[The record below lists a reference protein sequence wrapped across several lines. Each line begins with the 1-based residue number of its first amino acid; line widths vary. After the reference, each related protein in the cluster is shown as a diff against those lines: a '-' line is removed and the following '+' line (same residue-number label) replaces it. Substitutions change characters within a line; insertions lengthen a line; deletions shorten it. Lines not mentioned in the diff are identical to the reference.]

1 MKKKI
6 KLFLSKLNLL
16 LYLNNIVVFFKKDK
30 EKNQKFNDFLSTI
43 LDLFQKNN
51 IELIPFFGTLLGIYR
66 EGGVISYDNDID
78 FAILHN
84 KETKSI
90 INFLNSNNF
99 IKVLDCS
106 ILETNEL
113 TLEKYKYKNFEI
125 DIFYIYENDNHYYF
139 YDNESDSGLST
150 IEEINNSIT
159 VHPYIN
165 KISKF
170 NIENLKLNGFQLF
183 SASNNKL
190 LLNELYG
197 DKFMKPDKFWRQ
209 RKRLNREQTNFKIK
223 INEY

>member
-16 LYLNNIVVFFKKDK
+16 LYLNNIFVFFKKDK

-113 TLEKYKYKNFEI
+113 TLEKYKYKNF
-125 DIFYIYENDNHYYF
+125 
-139 YDNESDSGLST
+139 
-150 IEEINNSIT
+150 
-159 VHPYIN
+159 
-165 KISKF
+165 
-170 NIENLKLNGFQLF
+170 
-183 SASNNKL
+183 
-190 LLNELYG
+190 
-197 DKFMKPDKFWRQ
+197 
-209 RKRLNREQTNFKIK
+209 
-223 INEY
+223 